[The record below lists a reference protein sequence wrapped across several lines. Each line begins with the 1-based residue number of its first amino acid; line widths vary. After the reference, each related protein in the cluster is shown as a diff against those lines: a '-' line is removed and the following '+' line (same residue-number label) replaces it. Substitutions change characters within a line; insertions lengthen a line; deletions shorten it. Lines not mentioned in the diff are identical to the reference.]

1 MVRGK
6 PYLFCH
12 QGDCE
17 HLLTIRSVR
26 LAHADD
32 PRRAESYPLR
42 TLDGR
47 RFRRKCSMCGVFEAR
62 HVTYGDRL
70 APCSP
75 CFFCET
81 CHDTLHLDAKG
92 APLYDEYERYGV
104 PSRVTRSGTRGKR
117 GKTGKNGEGEERS
130 FDRVVERRVTRRS
143 SRGGDTS

>member
-47 RFRRKCSMCGVFEAR
+47 RFRRKCSMCDVFEAR

-92 APLYDEYERYGV
+92 APLYDEYERY
-104 PSRVTRSGTRGKR
+104 
-117 GKTGKNGEGEERS
+117 EYHHE
-130 FDRVVERRVTRRS
+130 
-143 SRGGDTS
+143 

>member
-1 MVRGK
+1 M
-6 PYLFCH
+6 
-12 QGDCE
+12 
-17 HLLTIRSVR
+17 
-26 LAHADD
+26 AHADD

-47 RFRRKCSMCGVFEAR
+47 RFRRKCSMCDVFEAR

-92 APLYDEYERYGV
+92 APLYDEYERY
-104 PSRVTRSGTRGKR
+104 
-117 GKTGKNGEGEERS
+117 EYHHE
-130 FDRVVERRVTRRS
+130 
-143 SRGGDTS
+143 